1 MKSGA
6 VHIAGLTLTV
16 LDKEYSVHRL
26 KPEAEIPRNILGTS
40 FYSISKTGEELSIVC
55 ESDITINSNK
65 VDTGW
70 SCLKVLG
77 PLDISLTGVL
87 AGISTVLAEASISIF
102 AISTYDTDYILIKT
116 KNLTKGI
123 KALETTGYY
132 KVTKAQTKDGRD

>member
-26 KPEAEIPRNILGTS
+26 KSEAEIPRNILGTS

-65 VDTGW
+65 VDAGW
-70 SCLKVLG
+70 SCLKALG

-87 AGISTVLAEASISIF
+87 AGISTVWRLLYRNQVLAEIRSRVSPEGA
-102 AISTYDTDYILIKT
+102 
-116 KNLTKGI
+116 GERG
-123 KALETTGYY
+123 ALES
-132 KVTKAQTKDGRD
+132 DGADQFAVSSGSGM

>member
-1 MKSGA
+1 MKSDT
-6 VHIAGLTLTV
+6 VHIVGLILTV
-16 LDKEYSVHRL
+16 LDKEYSIHRL
-26 KPEAEIPRNILGTS
+26 KPEVEIPRNILGTS

-87 AGISTVLAEASISIF
+87 AGISTVLAEAGISIF
-102 AISTYDTDYILIKT
+102 AISTYDTDYILVKT
-116 KNLTKGI
+116 KDLKKGI
-123 KALETTGYY
+123 KVLEKTAYY
-132 KVTKAQTKDGRD
+132 KVTKTQIKDGRD